1 MIKRFVFK
9 SCQKKIN
16 ALRLKVNIHLNSEIP
31 TPSLREA
38 ASLAPLVGLVN
49 SREAELKEKP
59 DGFFKEKTLEFK
71 KLIAEKTKNVSQ
83 DKYKEAVENILDE
96 ILPFYFAMVREA
108 ARRSVKM
115 RHFDVQILGGIVLHK
130 NKIAEMVTGEGKTL
144 VATLAASLN
153 ALTGGGVHV
162 ITVNDYLA
170 KRDRDW
176 MRPIYE
182 FLGLSCGVIQQD
194 MEKPQRSAA
203 YHCDITYGTN
213 NEFGFDYLRD
223 NMVTG
228 LEGMAQIGHFYAIV
242 DEVDSI
248 LVDEARTPLI
258 ISGPA
263 ESNIKKYYDAEKVV
277 RQLRTK
283 VIIQS
288 FYNKNDGMITLKNTD
303 GSETKLSSEEL
314 DQSFDAIS
322 EEKTNNVDFT
332 SLGEKRAEK
341 LLGVGSISEESPDKL
356 SNSWKH
362 YLSQSL
368 KAHNFFRRDKE
379 YIVKDGRVIIVDE
392 FTGRLMPGRRWSDGL
407 HQAVEAK
414 EGLRIQ
420 EESQTLATIT
430 LQNYFRMYDKLAGMT
445 GTAYTEASE
454 FNHIYKL
461 DVVVVPTNCPL
472 IRKNHADRIYK
483 NKKGKFNAVI
493 GEIEELYKV
502 KRPVLVGTT
511 SIEDSEELSFLLR
524 KKGITHNILNAKY
537 HEKEAYIIAQAGR
550 LGQVTIATNM
560 AGRGTDIVL
569 GGNIDF
575 FIKNIL
581 NRNNIFPED
590 SVYQEEY
597 ERLRDEHK
605 GKFQIEHDKVI
616 KLEGL
621 HIIGTQRHE
630 ARRIDNQLRGR
641 SGRQGDPGSSRFY
654 ISLED
659 DLMRLF
665 GSDKI
670 YGIMET
676 FGFPEDQPIE
686 HALIN
691 HSLAVAQKKVEAHN
705 FEIRKQLL
713 QYDDIMN
720 KQREVVYS
728 QRKEILEGKD
738 MKEEILSMLDETI
751 EKNLPLYFQEETDL
765 LGVVYWVKSNF
776 DLEIDI
782 SRLGDLDLEGTIG
795 FVKEALRSLYQ
806 KKELEAGYERM
817 RQMEKV
823 ISLWIVDSRW
833 KEHLLIIDHLRE
845 GIHLRAH
852 AHVDPLVEYQKETY
866 LAFQDMIASI
876 KEGITEL
883 AFKTK
888 ITLREEVGVFA
899 ESAKNFIH
907 SQYTPLDK
915 GKKQPSVIQAGE
927 VATSRAAPAAKKIGR
942 NEPCPCGSG
951 KKYKKCCG
959 R

>member
-1 MIKRFVFK
+1 
-9 SCQKKIN
+9 
-16 ALRLKVNIHLNSEIP
+16 
-31 TPSLREA
+31 
-38 ASLAPLVGLVN
+38 
-49 SREAELKEKP
+49 
-59 DGFFKEKTLEFK
+59 
-71 KLIAEKTKNVSQ
+71 
-83 DKYKEAVENILDE
+83 
-96 ILPFYFAMVREA
+96 
-108 ARRSVKM
+108 
-115 RHFDVQILGGIVLHK
+115 
-130 NKIAEMVTGEGKTL
+130 
-144 VATLAASLN
+144 
-153 ALTGGGVHV
+153 
-162 ITVNDYLA
+162 
-170 KRDRDW
+170 
-176 MRPIYE
+176 
-182 FLGLSCGVIQQD
+182 
-194 MEKPQRSAA
+194 
-203 YHCDITYGTN
+203 
-213 NEFGFDYLRD
+213 
-223 NMVTG
+223 
-228 LEGMAQIGHFYAIV
+228 
-242 DEVDSI
+242 
-248 LVDEARTPLI
+248 
-258 ISGPA
+258 
-263 ESNIKKYYDAEKVV
+263 
-277 RQLRTK
+277 
-283 VIIQS
+283 
-288 FYNKNDGMITLKNTD
+288 
-303 GSETKLSSEEL
+303 
-314 DQSFDAIS
+314 
-322 EEKTNNVDFT
+322 
-332 SLGEKRAEK
+332 
-341 LLGVGSISEESPDKL
+341 
-356 SNSWKH
+356 
-362 YLSQSL
+362 
-368 KAHNFFRRDKE
+368 
-379 YIVKDGRVIIVDE
+379 
-392 FTGRLMPGRRWSDGL
+392 
-407 HQAVEAK
+407 
-414 EGLRIQ
+414 
-420 EESQTLATIT
+420 
-430 LQNYFRMYDKLAGMT
+430 
-445 GTAYTEASE
+445 
-454 FNHIYKL
+454 
-461 DVVVVPTNCPL
+461 
-472 IRKNHADRIYK
+472 DRIYK

-493 GEIEELYKV
+493 SEIEEFYKI

-511 SIEDSEELSFLLR
+511 SIEDSEELSFLLQ

-605 GKFQIEHDKVI
+605 GKFRIEHDKVI

-765 LGVVYWVKSNF
+765 LGVVYWVKSKF

-795 FVKEALRSLYQ
+795 FVKEVLRSVYQ
-806 KKELEAGYERM
+806 KKELEAGYEHM

-866 LAFQDMIASI
+866 LAFQDMIAS
-876 KEGITEL
+876 
-883 AFKTK
+883 
-888 ITLREEVGVFA
+888 
-899 ESAKNFIH
+899 
-907 SQYTPLDK
+907 
-915 GKKQPSVIQAGE
+915 
-927 VATSRAAPAAKKIGR
+927 
-942 NEPCPCGSG
+942 
-951 KKYKKCCG
+951 
-959 R
+959 